1 MHSFPYLILPFQM
14 QNQFFRRRFNE
25 IFKLSS
31 SGTTI
36 CVNKANILSSKEI
49 GGQELAYEIN
59 GHKTG
64 YYYLINVEA
73 TTEAINEFNRLATL
87 SEDVIRHIIIKL

>member
-1 MHSFPYLILPFQM
+1 MKQY
-14 QNQFFRRRFNE
+14 E
-25 IFKLSS
+25 IMFIVRPDLEKDATAKVVKEFEKVLT
-31 SGTTI
+31 GKKT
-36 CVNKANILSSKEI
+36 NILSSKEI

-73 TTEAINEFNRLATL
+73 SNEAINEFNRLATL
-87 SEDVIRHIIIKL
+87 SEDVIRHIVIKL

>member
-1 MHSFPYLILPFQM
+1 MTKY
-14 QNQFFRRRFNE
+14 E
-25 IFKLSS
+25 IMFIVRPDLEKDATAKVVKEFEKVLTSK
-31 SGTTI
+31 
-36 CVNKANILSSKEI
+36 KANILSSKEI

-73 TTEAINEFNRLATL
+73 SNEAINEFNRLATL
-87 SEDVIRHIIIKL
+87 SEDVIRHIVIKL

>member
-1 MHSFPYLILPFQM
+1 MTKY
-14 QNQFFRRRFNE
+14 E
-25 IFKLSS
+25 IMFIVRPDLEKEATEKVAKEFEKVLTSK
-31 SGTTI
+31 
-36 CVNKANILSSKEI
+36 KANILSSKEI

-73 TTEAINEFNRLATL
+73 NTEAINEFNRLATL
-87 SEDVIRHIIIKL
+87 SEDVIRHIVIKL

>member
-1 MHSFPYLILPFQM
+1 MTKY
-14 QNQFFRRRFNE
+14 E
-25 IFKLSS
+25 IMFIVRPDLEKDATAKVVKEFEKVLT
-31 SGTTI
+31 GK
-36 CVNKANILSSKEI
+36 KANILSSKEI

-73 TTEAINEFNRLATL
+73 NTEAINEFNRLATL
-87 SEDVIRHIIIKL
+87 SEDIIRHIVIKL

>member
-1 MHSFPYLILPFQM
+1 MKQY
-14 QNQFFRRRFNE
+14 E
-25 IFKLSS
+25 IMFIVRSDLEKDATAKVVKEFEKVLT
-31 SGTTI
+31 GK
-36 CVNKANILSSKEI
+36 KANILSSKEI

-73 TTEAINEFNRLATL
+73 SNEAINEFNRLATL
-87 SEDVIRHIIIKL
+87 SEDVIRHIVIKL

>member
-1 MHSFPYLILPFQM
+1 MAKY
-14 QNQFFRRRFNE
+14 E
-25 IFKLSS
+25 IMFIVRPDLEKEATAKVAKEIEKVLT
-31 SGTTI
+31 GK
-36 CVNKANILSSKEI
+36 KANILSSKEL

-73 TTEAINEFNRLATL
+73 DNAAINEFNRLATL
-87 SEDVIRHIIIKL
+87 SEDVIRHIVIKL

>member
-1 MHSFPYLILPFQM
+1 MTTY
-14 QNQFFRRRFNE
+14 E
-25 IFKLSS
+25 IMFIVRPDLEKDA
-31 SGTTI
+31 TTK
-36 CVNKANILSSKEI
+36 VVKEFEKVLTSKKANILSSKEI

-87 SEDVIRHIIIKL
+87 SEDVIRHIVIKL

>member
-1 MHSFPYLILPFQM
+1 MKQY
-14 QNQFFRRRFNE
+14 E
-25 IFKLSS
+25 IMFIVRPDLEKDATAKVVKEFEKVLT
-31 SGTTI
+31 GK
-36 CVNKANILSSKEI
+36 KANILSSKEI

-73 TTEAINEFNRLATL
+73 DNAAINEFNRLATL
-87 SEDVIRHIIIKL
+87 SEDVIRHIVIKL

>member
-1 MHSFPYLILPFQM
+1 MVKY
-14 QNQFFRRRFNE
+14 E
-25 IFKLSS
+25 IMFIVRPDLEKEATAKVVKEFEKVLT
-31 SGTTI
+31 GK
-36 CVNKANILSSKEI
+36 KANILSSKEI

-73 TTEAINEFNRLATL
+73 SNEAINEFNRLATL
-87 SEDVIRHIIIKL
+87 SEDVIRHIVIKL

>member
-1 MHSFPYLILPFQM
+1 MAKY
-14 QNQFFRRRFNE
+14 E
-25 IFKLSS
+25 IMFIVRPDLEKEATAKVAKEIEKVLT
-31 SGTTI
+31 GK
-36 CVNKANILSSKEI
+36 KANILSSKEL

-73 TTEAINEFNRLATL
+73 SNEAINEFNRLATL
-87 SEDVIRHIIIKL
+87 SEDIIRHIVIKL

>member
-1 MHSFPYLILPFQM
+1 MAKY
-14 QNQFFRRRFNE
+14 E
-25 IFKLSS
+25 IMFIVRPDLEKEATAKVVKDFEKVLT
-31 SGTTI
+31 GK
-36 CVNKANILSSKEI
+36 KANILSSKEL

-73 TTEAINEFNRLATL
+73 SNEAINEFNRLATL
-87 SEDVIRHIIIKL
+87 SEDVIRHIVIKL

>member
-1 MHSFPYLILPFQM
+1 MTKY
-14 QNQFFRRRFNE
+14 E
-25 IFKLSS
+25 IMFIVRPDLEKDATAKVVKEFEKVLTS
-31 SGTTI
+31 
-36 CVNKANILSSKEI
+36 NKANILSSKEI

>member
-1 MHSFPYLILPFQM
+1 MKQY
-14 QNQFFRRRFNE
+14 E
-25 IFKLSS
+25 IMFIVRPDLEKDATAKVVKEFEKVLT
-31 SGTTI
+31 GK
-36 CVNKANILSSKEI
+36 KANILSSKEI

-73 TTEAINEFNRLATL
+73 SNEAINEFNRLATL
-87 SEDVIRHIIIKL
+87 SEDVIRHIVIKL

>member
-1 MHSFPYLILPFQM
+1 MTTY
-14 QNQFFRRRFNE
+14 E
-25 IFKLSS
+25 ITSIVRPDLEKDATAKVVKEFEKVLT
-31 SGTTI
+31 GK
-36 CVNKANILSSKEI
+36 KANILSSKEI

-73 TTEAINEFNRLATL
+73 SNEAINEFNRLATL
-87 SEDVIRHIIIKL
+87 SEDVIRHIVIKL

>member
-1 MHSFPYLILPFQM
+1 MAKY
-14 QNQFFRRRFNE
+14 E
-25 IFKLSS
+25 IMFIVRPDLEKEATAKVVKDFEKVLT
-31 SGTTI
+31 GK
-36 CVNKANILSSKEI
+36 KANILSSKEL

-73 TTEAINEFNRLATL
+73 DNEAINEFNRLATL
-87 SEDVIRHIIIKL
+87 SEDIIRHIVIKL

>member
-1 MHSFPYLILPFQM
+1 MAKY
-14 QNQFFRRRFNE
+14 E
-25 IFKLSS
+25 IMFIVRPDLEKEATAKVAKEIEKVLT
-31 SGTTI
+31 GK
-36 CVNKANILSSKEI
+36 KANILSSKEL

-73 TTEAINEFNRLATL
+73 SNEAINEFNRLATL
-87 SEDVIRHIIIKL
+87 SEEIIRHIVIKL

>member
-1 MHSFPYLILPFQM
+1 MTKY
-14 QNQFFRRRFNE
+14 E
-25 IFKLSS
+25 IMFIVRPDLEKEATEKVAKEFEKVLTSK
-31 SGTTI
+31 
-36 CVNKANILSSKEI
+36 KANILSSKEI

-73 TTEAINEFNRLATL
+73 NTEAVNEFNRLATL
-87 SEDVIRHIIIKL
+87 SEDVIRHIVIKL

>member
-1 MHSFPYLILPFQM
+1 MVKY
-14 QNQFFRRRFNE
+14 E
-25 IFKLSS
+25 IMFIVRPDLEKDATAKVVKEFEKVLTSK
-31 SGTTI
+31 
-36 CVNKANILSSKEI
+36 KANILSSKEI

-73 TTEAINEFNRLATL
+73 SNEAINEFNRLATL
-87 SEDVIRHIIIKL
+87 SEDVIRHIVIKL

>member
-1 MHSFPYLILPFQM
+1 MKQY
-14 QNQFFRRRFNE
+14 E
-25 IFKLSS
+25 IMFIVRPDLEKDATAKVVKEFEKVLT
-31 SGTTI
+31 GK
-36 CVNKANILSSKEI
+36 KANILSSKEI

-73 TTEAINEFNRLATL
+73 DNEAINEFNRLATL
-87 SEDVIRHIIIKL
+87 SEDIIRHIVIKL

>member
-1 MHSFPYLILPFQM
+1 MAKY
-14 QNQFFRRRFNE
+14 E
-25 IFKLSS
+25 IMFIVRPDLEKEATAKVAKEIEKVLT
-31 SGTTI
+31 GK
-36 CVNKANILSSKEI
+36 KANILSSKEI

-73 TTEAINEFNRLATL
+73 SNEAINEFNRLATL
-87 SEDVIRHIIIKL
+87 SEDVIRHIVIKL

>member
-1 MHSFPYLILPFQM
+1 MVKY
-14 QNQFFRRRFNE
+14 E
-25 IFKLSS
+25 IMFIVRPDLEKEATAKVVKEFEKVLTSK
-31 SGTTI
+31 
-36 CVNKANILSSKEI
+36 KANILSSKEI

-73 TTEAINEFNRLATL
+73 NNDAINEFNRLATL
-87 SEDVIRHIIIKL
+87 SEDVIRHIVIKL

>member
-1 MHSFPYLILPFQM
+1 MKQY
-14 QNQFFRRRFNE
+14 E
-25 IFKLSS
+25 IMFIVRPDLEKDATAKVVKEFEKVLT
-31 SGTTI
+31 GK
-36 CVNKANILSSKEI
+36 KANILSSKEI

-87 SEDVIRHIIIKL
+87 SEDVIRHIVIKL

>member
-1 MHSFPYLILPFQM
+1 MAKY
-14 QNQFFRRRFNE
+14 E
-25 IFKLSS
+25 IMFIVRPDLEKDATAKVVKEFEKVLT
-31 SGTTI
+31 GK
-36 CVNKANILSSKEI
+36 KANILSSKEI

-87 SEDVIRHIIIKL
+87 SEDVIRHIVIKL

>member
-1 MHSFPYLILPFQM
+1 MVKY
-14 QNQFFRRRFNE
+14 E
-25 IFKLSS
+25 IMFIVRPDLEKEA
-31 SGTTI
+31 TTK
-36 CVNKANILSSKEI
+36 VVKEFEKVLTSKKANILSSKEI

-73 TTEAINEFNRLATL
+73 SNEAINEFNRLATL
-87 SEDVIRHIIIKL
+87 SEDVIRHIVIKL

>member
-1 MHSFPYLILPFQM
+1 MVKY
-14 QNQFFRRRFNE
+14 E
-25 IFKLSS
+25 IMFIVRPDLEKEATAKVVKEFEKVLTSK
-31 SGTTI
+31 
-36 CVNKANILSSKEI
+36 KANILSSKEL

-73 TTEAINEFNRLATL
+73 SNEAIDEFNRLATL
-87 SEDVIRHIIIKL
+87 SEDIIRHIVIKL

>member
-1 MHSFPYLILPFQM
+1 MTTY
-14 QNQFFRRRFNE
+14 E
-25 IFKLSS
+25 IMFIVRPDLEKDA
-31 SGTTI
+31 TTK
-36 CVNKANILSSKEI
+36 VVKEFEKVLTGKKANILSSKEI

-87 SEDVIRHIIIKL
+87 SEDVIRHIVIKL

>member
-1 MHSFPYLILPFQM
+1 MKQY
-14 QNQFFRRRFNE
+14 E
-25 IFKLSS
+25 IMFIVRPDLEKDATAKVVKEFEKVLT
-31 SGTTI
+31 GK
-36 CVNKANILSSKEI
+36 KANILSSKEL

-73 TTEAINEFNRLATL
+73 DNEAINEFNRLATL
-87 SEDVIRHIIIKL
+87 SEDIIRHIVIKL

>member
-1 MHSFPYLILPFQM
+1 MTTY
-14 QNQFFRRRFNE
+14 E
-25 IFKLSS
+25 IMFIVRPDLEKDATAKVVKEFEKVLT
-31 SGTTI
+31 GK
-36 CVNKANILSSKEI
+36 KANILSSKEI

-87 SEDVIRHIIIKL
+87 SEDVIRHIVIKL

>member
-1 MHSFPYLILPFQM
+1 MTKY
-14 QNQFFRRRFNE
+14 E
-25 IFKLSS
+25 IMFIVRPDLEKEATAKVVKEFEKVLTSK
-31 SGTTI
+31 
-36 CVNKANILSSKEI
+36 KANILSSKEI

-73 TTEAINEFNRLATL
+73 SNEAINEFNRLATL
-87 SEDVIRHIIIKL
+87 SEDVIRHIVIKL

>member
-1 MHSFPYLILPFQM
+1 MFIVRPDLEKDATAKVVKEFEKVLTG
-14 QNQFFRRRFNE
+14 
-25 IFKLSS
+25 K
-31 SGTTI
+31 
-36 CVNKANILSSKEI
+36 KANILSSKEI

-87 SEDVIRHIIIKL
+87 SEDVIRHIVIKL

>member
-1 MHSFPYLILPFQM
+1 MKQY
-14 QNQFFRRRFNE
+14 E
-25 IFKLSS
+25 IMFIVRPDLEKDATAKVVKEFEKVL
-31 SGTTI
+31 TDK
-36 CVNKANILSSKEI
+36 KANILSSKEI

-73 TTEAINEFNRLATL
+73 SNEAINEFNRLATL
-87 SEDVIRHIIIKL
+87 SEDVIRHIVIKL

>member
-1 MHSFPYLILPFQM
+1 MSKY
-14 QNQFFRRRFNE
+14 E
-25 IFKLSS
+25 IMFIVRPDLEKDATAKVVKEFEKVLTSK
-31 SGTTI
+31 
-36 CVNKANILSSKEI
+36 KANILSSKEI

-73 TTEAINEFNRLATL
+73 SNEAINEFNRLATL
-87 SEDVIRHIIIKL
+87 SEDIIRHIVIKL